1 MKKKWIPRLDG
12 RRWSINKI
20 ESEILKSRDIAN
32 LDRFLYPIEEDM
44 IPFEEF
50 KNIKEGAFRVV
61 EGIQQNKSFFV
72 YYDTDV

>member
-1 MKKKWIPRLDG
+1 MKKQWKAKMDG

-32 LDRFLYPIEEDM
+32 LDRFLYPVEEDM

-50 KNIKEGAFRVV
+50 KNIKEGAFRVI
-61 EGIQQNKSFFV
+61 EGIKKNKTFLV
-72 YYDTDV
+72 YFDSDL